1 MKRRKES
8 GESSGGKWK
17 TEENGDQYEV
27 LKKRNLERHHFVFV
41 SFVLC
46 GHCGQHTHTH
56 IHNHLHTDE
65 NIF

>member
-8 GESSGGKWK
+8 GENSGGKWK